1 MKKSEMLT
9 IRNAEV
15 RITDE
20 RTAVVFN
27 KWQSHDVPMAQSVFG
42 PVADRE
48 ALKAITESGAA
59 NWSDD
64 EIKKL
69 AQHIEERAIL
79 SGV

>member
-27 KWQSHDVPMAQSVFG
+27 KWQSQWP
-42 PVADRE
+42 E
-48 ALKAITESGAA
+48 AASAPWLTAR
-59 NWSDD
+59 
-64 EIKKL
+64 
-69 AQHIEERAIL
+69 H
-79 SGV
+79 

>member
-27 KWQSHDVPMAQSVFG
+27 KWQSHDVPMAQGGFG

-48 ALKAITESGAA
+48 ALKAIKESGAA